1 MALPMPL
8 FDYSLWILFSLFV
21 GIALALDLGLLT
33 KFTSIIKTRRKY
45 SDILD
50 NKSKQKE
57 YQDKDF
63 DPKIMNTEKQPLYSD
78 QSPQDVISGSAGD
91 TDTKKYDDQD
101 DTRKSTTFKHALHWT
116 IVWISLAIVFAGII
130 YVMQGYENA
139 LLFLT
144 GYAIEK
150 SLSMDNMFV
159 FLIIFSSLGIPYAFQ
174 HKVLMVGIISAIGM
188 RIVLIL
194 AGISLLET
202 FHWMVYIFGGLLLFT
217 AIRMIVEKKEKKIEI
232 EKNIA
237 VRILKKFLP
246 ITPELHGNKFMIRKK
261 SDLDKITTYATPMLV
276 ALIIVEATDLVFA
289 LDSIPAILAITTDTF
304 IVITSNLFAILG
316 LRSLYFLLAGM
327 MDKFY
332 YLKPGLAAIL
342 AFVGI
347 KIIISDYFKIPL
359 PISISIIFGILAVV
373 VILSTLRSR
382 NIKREQK
389 IS

>member
-1 MALPMPL
+1 MILSLPA
-8 FDYSLWILFSLFV
+8 FDYSLWIIFSIFV
-21 GIALALDLGLLT
+21 GVALALDLGLLT
-33 KFTSIIKTRRKY
+33 KITSVINYRGRRPKISDQGKEEEKNAELDNTNSGKEPLPDEISKDIKTTHTRPEIE
-45 SDILD
+45 SNQDID
-50 NKSKQKE
+50 QQETQKS
-57 YQDKDF
+57 
-63 DPKIMNTEKQPLYSD
+63 T
-78 QSPQDVISGSAGD
+78 
-91 TDTKKYDDQD
+91 
-101 DTRKSTTFKHALHWT
+101 TTFKHALHWT

-130 YVMQGYENA
+130 YFIQGHENS

-159 FLIIFSSLGIPYAFQ
+159 FLIIFSSLGIPYIYQ

-194 AGISLLET
+194 AGVSLLET
-202 FHWMVYIFGGLLLFT
+202 FHWMVYVFGGLLLFT
-217 AIRMIVEKKEKKIEI
+217 AIRMIIEKKEKKIEI

-246 ITPELHGNKFMIRKK
+246 ITPELHGNKFLIKK
-261 SDLDKITTYATPMLV
+261 SSLDKIITFATPMLV
-276 ALIIVEATDLVFA
+276 ALMIIEVTDLVFA

-327 MDKFY
+327 MEKFY

-347 KIIISDYFKIPL
+347 KIIISDYVKIPL
-359 PISISIIFGILAVV
+359 PISILVIFGILAFVV
-373 VILSTLRSR
+373 VLSTIRS
-382 NIKREQK
+382 KK
-389 IS
+389 IENKQ

>member
-1 MALPMPL
+1 
-8 FDYSLWILFSLFV
+8 
-21 GIALALDLGLLT
+21 
-33 KFTSIIKTRRKY
+33 
-45 SDILD
+45 
-50 NKSKQKE
+50 
-57 YQDKDF
+57 
-63 DPKIMNTEKQPLYSD
+63 
-78 QSPQDVISGSAGD
+78 
-91 TDTKKYDDQD
+91 
-101 DTRKSTTFKHALHWT
+101 
-116 IVWISLAIVFAGII
+116 
-130 YVMQGYENA
+130 
-139 LLFLT
+139 
-144 GYAIEK
+144 
-150 SLSMDNMFV
+150 MDNMFV
-159 FLIIFSSLGIPYAFQ
+159 FLIIFSSLAIPYTLQ

-202 FHWMVYIFGGLLLFT
+202 FHWMVYVFGGLLLFT
-217 AIRMIVEKKEKKIEI
+217 AIRMLVEKKEKKIEI

-246 ITPELHGNKFMIRKK
+246 ITPELHGNKFLIRKK
-261 SDLDKITTYATPMLV
+261 SDLGKITTYATPMLV
-276 ALIIVEATDLVFA
+276 ALIIIEATDLVFA

-373 VILSTLRSR
+373 VILSMLRSK
-382 NIKREQK
+382 NIEKKPNVE
-389 IS
+389 